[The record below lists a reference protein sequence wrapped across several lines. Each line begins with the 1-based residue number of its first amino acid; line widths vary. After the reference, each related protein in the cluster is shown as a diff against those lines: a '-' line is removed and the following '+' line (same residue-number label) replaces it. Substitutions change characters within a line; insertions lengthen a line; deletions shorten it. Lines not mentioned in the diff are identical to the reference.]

1 MQSFNLLTLK
11 LWICIGNI
19 RMDRQLLRFEVYI
32 VRYSVAF
39 LHEVIPTLVYETDC
53 DMDQF
58 SYSII
63 S

>member
-1 MQSFNLLTLK
+1 MWL
-11 LWICIGNI
+11 
-19 RMDRQLLRFEVYI
+19 
-32 VRYSVAF
+32 YSVAF
-39 LHEVIPTLVYETDC
+39 LYEVTPTLVYETDC